1 MIDLGLNQYKIKEIK
16 YEIKEGKT
24 VIFKFNNYNLEDV
37 EVIEE
42 KNEKSCTDEK
52 LDDFK
57 KMLNADAP
65 STDRQ
70 MINEYLSVEE
80 KRQKKQSELIDY
92 DKCKNLI
99 DKTKDI
105 PYKAIEKIGSMNIF
119 PKDKGGND
127 VEFYPEPDPYVVNDE
142 RELPRQKKPGKL
154 NTDVDTEKE
163 N

>member
-105 PYKAIEKIGSMNIF
+105 PYKAIKKIGLMNIF
-119 PKDKGGND
+119 TKDKRGND
-127 VEFYPEPDPYVVNDE
+127 V
-142 RELPRQKKPGKL
+142 
-154 NTDVDTEKE
+154 
-163 N
+163 

>member
-42 KNEKSCTDEK
+42 KNEKEHANEK
-52 LDDFK
+52 LANFK
-57 KMLNADAP
+57 KLVTADGE
-65 STDRQ
+65 TINRQ
-70 MINEYLSVEE
+70 IINEHLDNEE
-80 KRQKKQSELIDY
+80 KRQKRQADLINY

-119 PKDKGGND
+119 HKDKGGND

-142 RELPRQKKPGKL
+142 RELPKQKKPGKL